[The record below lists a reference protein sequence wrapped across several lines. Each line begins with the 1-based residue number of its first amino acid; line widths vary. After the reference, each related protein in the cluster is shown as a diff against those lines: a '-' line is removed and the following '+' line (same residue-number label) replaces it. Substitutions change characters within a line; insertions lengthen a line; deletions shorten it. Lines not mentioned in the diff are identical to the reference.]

1 MARLDMRKNYSVLLL
16 LIIISYPVASKTV
29 VSCEAVASWG
39 DYDSLD
45 YNLQQK
51 IFPTII
57 IEEDSK
63 NITYVYSQFDRK
75 WEQEYKITYQN
86 DNNLVGYAANSATT
100 IHMIHYEITTGN
112 FNILFSGGDYVNFG
126 NTITTG
132 RCFK

>member
-39 DYDSLD
+39 DHDSLD

-63 NITYVYSQFDRK
+63 NITYVYTQHNRK
-75 WEQEYKITYQN
+75 WENEYKITYQN
-86 DNNLVGYAANSATT
+86 DNKLIGVAKFTATH
-100 IHMIHYEITTGN
+100 INVIHYEVTTGK
-112 FNILFSGGDYVNFG
+112 FNIFFSGGDYIDFG